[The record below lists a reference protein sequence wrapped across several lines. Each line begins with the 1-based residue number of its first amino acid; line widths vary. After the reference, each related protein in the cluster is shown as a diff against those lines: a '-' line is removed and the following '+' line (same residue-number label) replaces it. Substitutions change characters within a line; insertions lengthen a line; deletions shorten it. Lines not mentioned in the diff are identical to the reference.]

1 MALSFSGKNE
11 NSYELIKAGEY
22 ELVLKASWD
31 KTMSGDKYISC
42 CYTIREDVEQEH
54 QGRLLFDGIYAD
66 ANGVYDEKRINAI
79 LSTIENPK
87 LDFEDYDE
95 IIQYIN
101 GKLLKGEISVVK
113 ANPEKGYEKDKNKIK
128 FWTFKPTAYPEYKM
142 KVETSSG
149 FAVYQNQ
156 TEITDEDLPF

>member
-87 LDFEDYDE
+87 LDR
-95 IIQYIN
+95 
-101 GKLLKGEISVVK
+101 KSVV
-113 ANPEKGYEKDKNKIK
+113 
-128 FWTFKPTAYPEYKM
+128 
-142 KVETSSG
+142 
-149 FAVYQNQ
+149 
-156 TEITDEDLPF
+156 